1 LLKKYIFALA
11 ICEQLDFLF
20 QNTQSTFT
28 MKAIQKL
35 LYALILAFVIQVKAF
50 AMPPEVG
57 LASFYADKFHGQ
69 KTASGEIYDKNALT
83 AAHLTLPFG
92 TLVKVKHLKTGKEV
106 TVRINDRGPFTKGRI
121 IDLSGA
127 AAGQLGMLQEGQTKV
142 ELTIVTAPAP
152 DPAKDKTDSNAVAK
166 TDAEKKAA
174 EEAKKIADAKIAEEA
189 KKLADAKIA
198 EEAKKLA
205 DKKAIDDKKLADKKA
220 ADDTKKAADDKKLA
234 DKKAADDKKLADKK
248 ATDDAKKAADDKKV
262 LDDKKKN
269 SSGNPDPA
277 KTTKMA
283 NLEKGKA
290 EGKEKANNN
299 KANTSNA
306 RPNGKETTSIK
317 QGGLY
322 KIQASELEKK
332 GFGVQIGGFSEYET
346 VLSEMEKLEAQGNKA
361 ILVFVD
367 ELNGKN
373 FYKIILGPYVNK
385 EYADTECKKFEQKS
399 KNKDAFVVNLETL
412 VLKSAP
418 VEKPADKKPAPAKG
432 KK

>member
-1 LLKKYIFALA
+1 VSNLILYSK
-11 ICEQLDFLF
+11 
-20 QNTQSTFT
+20 TQSTFT

-142 ELTIVTAPAP
+142 ELTIVTAPTP
-152 DPAKDKTDSNAVAK
+152 DPAKDKNDKEKTDSNAVAK

-174 EEAKKIADAKIAEEA
+174 EEAKKIADAKAAEEA
-189 KKLADAKIA
+189 KKAA
-198 EEAKKLA
+198 EDKKLA
-205 DKKAIDDKKLADKKA
+205 DKKAADDAKKAADDKKLADKKA
-220 ADDTKKAADDKKLA
+220 ADDAKKAADDKKLA

-248 ATDDAKKAADDKKV
+248 AADDAKKATDDKKV

-269 SSGNPDPA
+269 SSGNPEIA

-283 NLEKGKA
+283 KGLDKGKTEA
-290 EGKEKANNN
+290 TEKNNTGKA
-299 KANTSNA
+299 TSNNA
-306 RPNGKETTSIK
+306 KPNGKEVTSIK

-322 KIQASELEKK
+322 KMQATELEKK

-346 VLSEMEKLEAQGNKA
+346 VLAEMEKLEAQGHKA

-412 VLKSAP
+412 VLKATL
-418 VEKPADKKPAPAKG
+418 VEKPTDKKPAPVKG

>member
-1 LLKKYIFALA
+1 
-11 ICEQLDFLF
+11 
-20 QNTQSTFT
+20 
-28 MKAIQKL
+28 MKIIQKL
-35 LYALILAFVIQVKAF
+35 IYTLILAFVIQVKAF
-50 AMPPEVG
+50 AMPPEIG

-69 KTASGEIYDKNALT
+69 KTANGEIYDKTALT

-106 TVRINDRGPFTKGRI
+106 TVRINDRGPFIKGRI

-127 AAGQLGMLQEGQTKV
+127 AASQLGMLQEGQTKV
-142 ELTIVTAPAP
+142 ELSIVTAPE
-152 DPAKDKTDSNAVAK
+152 PAKDKNDKEKTDSNAIAK

-174 EEAKKIADAKIAEEA
+174 EEAKKLADAKIAEEA

-205 DKKAIDDKKLADKKA
+205 DKKA
-220 ADDTKKAADDKKLA
+220 ADDAKKAADDKKLA
-234 DKKAADDKKLADKK
+234 DKKAADD
-248 ATDDAKKAADDKKV
+248 AKKAAGDKKV

-346 VLSEMEKLEAQGNKA
+346 VLSEMEKLEAQGHKA

-385 EYADTECKKFEQKS
+385 EYADAECKKFEQKS

-418 VEKPADKKPAPAKG
+418 IEKPADKKPAPAKT